1 MKISPE
7 QRLPV
12 AIASLAL
19 FVALGGTSYAAV
31 KLQKGSV
38 TSREVK
44 DGSLQAADLA
54 AGVAGAGPAGPRGP
68 RGTEGPQGEQG
79 AQGLAPAYVSRSST
93 TTLLLTLPERTL
105 SGSLRLPVGSYR
117 LDFETH
123 VYTQGPQNYADCTL
137 EVGGKI
143 LNKSAVKVGAGSGA
157 SVEQALIVSDL
168 ATFTQPTTVNAYCS
182 QRVTDPPSKLD
193 VRLDDPRLIAIRVGS
208 VDAQ

>member
-1 MKISPE
+1 MKISRE

-54 AGVAGAGPAGPRGP
+54 AGVAAAGPAGPRGP
-68 RGTEGPQGEQG
+68 RGTEGAEGPQGPQG
-79 AQGLAPAYVSRSST
+79 TSQVYVSRSSA
-93 TTLLLTLPERTL
+93 TTLLPTGPERL
-105 SGSLRLPVGSYR
+105 VAGSLRLPAGSYR

-123 VYTQGPQNYADCTL
+123 IYTAGSGTYGDCSL
-137 EVGGKI
+137 EAGGKV
-143 LNKSAVKVGAGSGA
+143 LNKSAVKVGASAGA
-157 SVEQALIVSDL
+157 AVEQSLVISDVM
-168 ATFTQPTTVNAYCS
+168 TFPQATTVSANCWQRTTS
-182 QRVTDPPSKLD
+182 QD
-193 VRLDDPRLIAIRVGS
+193 VRLDDARLIAMRVGS
-208 VDAQ
+208 IEAQ